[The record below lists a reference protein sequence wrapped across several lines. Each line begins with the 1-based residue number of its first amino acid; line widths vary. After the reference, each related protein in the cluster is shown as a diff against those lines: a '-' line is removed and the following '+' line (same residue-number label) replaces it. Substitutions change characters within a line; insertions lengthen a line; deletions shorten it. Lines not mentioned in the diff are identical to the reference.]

1 MLKADHVSGEHTE
14 TDAPHL
20 LLNQFQFVGA
30 NAVARL
36 IPIKPM
42 NSVVDE
48 VVVERQGEQPGCPR
62 ACTLQ
67 ILSQAEFVALLRL

>member
-1 MLKADHVSGEHTE
+1 MVKADHAGVEHTE

-30 NAVARL
+30 NAVSPL

-42 NSVVDE
+42 TSLVDG
-48 VVVERQGEQPGCPR
+48 VVVKW
-62 ACTLQ
+62 
-67 ILSQAEFVALLRL
+67 